1 MSPDNEPVA
10 DQPTDFM
17 KEIYEKDDN
26 IDIHSMENDDVG
38 SLESTSRPGTS
49 QGGTRPSSRI
59 GGSMGGQG
67 QVSTPPITPR
77 DLSTPLADERS
88 DRASPERSSELDS
101 TIGSTAS
108 AAADGGSSQPTA
120 DEIGQPIQSLGTT
133 AATNVH
139 IEAYGGPGFLAA
151 APVAGYPYPHPH
163 QQMYYVPHVYNFPP
177 PPANLHHP
185 PPSSRGTFNI
195 CNTTALRAI
204 LHVRCSSVHVLS
216 PYVCG
221 VAFFK

>member
-17 KEIYEKDDN
+17 EEIYEKEVDN
-26 IDIHSMENDDVG
+26 IDIHSIDNDDVG

-59 GGSMGGQG
+59 GGSLGGQG

-77 DLSTPLADERS
+77 DLSTPLADERTE
-88 DRASPERSSELDS
+88 RASPERSSELDS
-101 TIGSTAS
+101 TIGSTVS
-108 AAADGGSSQPTA
+108 AAGGSSQPTA

-139 IEAYGGPGFLAA
+139 IDASYGGPGFLAA
-151 APVAGYPYPHPH
+151 APVAGYPYPH

-177 PPANLHHP
+177 PPSNLHQP
-185 PPSSRGTFNI
+185 PPSSRGIFNI
-195 CNTTALRAI
+195 CNTTALRVF
-204 LHVRCSSVHVLS
+204 LHVWYSSVHVI
-216 PYVCG
+216 
-221 VAFFK
+221 